1 MKVVKK
7 IINYIYPNHCLYCE
21 KIINKE
27 AFFCISCWSKLH
39 FISNS
44 RCKICSYPI
53 EFEGLEIIC
62 PKCLQQKPY
71 FDKLISVFRYNY
83 IIRKTVSNLK
93 YQDQSF
99 ISKKLA
105 KILYQ
110 RTIQE
115 VNDFDI
121 IISVPSHKKQL
132 MKRKYN
138 QATMLAKQ
146 YSKLI
151 KNRNFYSD
159 FLIKVKHTNPQTN
172 LRKKERENNLNKA
185 FELNKKYHSLIKNKR
200 ILLID
205 DVTTTG
211 ATLNNCAKILKKNG
225 ASKVFA
231 LTIAKTA
238 FS

>member
-1 MKVVKK
+1 M
-7 IINYIYPNHCLYCE
+7 
-21 KIINKE
+21 
-27 AFFCISCWSKLH
+27 
-39 FISNS
+39 
-44 RCKICSYPI
+44 
-53 EFEGLEIIC
+53 
-62 PKCLQQKPY
+62 
-71 FDKLISVFRYNY
+71 
-83 IIRKTVSNLK
+83 
-93 YQDQSF
+93 
-99 ISKKLA
+99 
-105 KILYQ
+105 YQ